1 MDQKTIQNLANLL
14 WATYRKTYPKIGTCP
29 EITINKRF
37 KTTAGR
43 CFVEHRK
50 IDIAHKFLVSHSQE
64 TLEDTLPHEL
74 AHQVDFD
81 VNGWPK
87 NNRWHGPQWQKK
99 IVIQLGIKT
108 STYHEM
114 GK

>member
-1 MDQKTIQNLANLL
+1 MEQKTLQNLANML
-14 WATYRKTYPKIGTCP
+14 WGQYRRVYPKIGTCP
-29 EITINKRF
+29 EIVVNKRL

-50 IDIAHKFLVSHSQE
+50 IDLAHKFLVSHRE
-64 TLEDTLPHEL
+64 MMLEDTLPHEL
-74 AHQVDFD
+74 AHQIDFD

-87 NNRWHGPQWQKK
+87 NNRWHGAQWQK
-99 IVIQLGIKT
+99 IVLQLGIKT

-114 GK
+114 NK